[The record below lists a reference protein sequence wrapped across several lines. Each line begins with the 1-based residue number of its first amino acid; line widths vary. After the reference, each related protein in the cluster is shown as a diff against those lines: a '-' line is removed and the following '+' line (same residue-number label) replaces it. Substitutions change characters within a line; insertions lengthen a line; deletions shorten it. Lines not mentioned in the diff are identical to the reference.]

1 MCSNY
6 EAQLHRVQQQFTV
19 DLEEKD
25 REVDRLRAEQEKY
38 KVKRKGRGGRDGVEG
53 VVWWVVCDG
62 REECGG

>member
-6 EAQLHRVQQQFTV
+6 EAQLHRVQRQFKV

-38 KVKRKGRGGRDGVEG
+38 KVSGEWSRA
-53 VVWWVVCDG
+53 
-62 REECGG
+62 